1 MIYQFEAIGTL
12 WSIESV
18 SVLPHDLKDK
28 IQNRITEFDVVYS
41 RFREDSLV
49 AKLRQPGVYTFPND
63 VKKLLNFYE
72 ALYQVTDGAVTPLI
86 GETLEHAGYDSEYSL
101 QPKSGI
107 ATPPAWR
114 DAMTWNDVNVEVKQP
129 IVLDVGAA
137 GKGYLVDIV
146 AEVLKN
152 HTITDF
158 VIDASG
164 DIYHYGQGVER
175 VGLENPYDEG
185 KVVGVAKLKNKSLC
199 ASSSNRRKW
208 GDGDD
213 WHHIVNAKTGKPVQD
228 VVATWAVADSTMVAD
243 GLATALFFVPFHALA
258 DWDFEG
264 VRLLA
269 SGTIEKTD
277 NFVGELFI

>member
-1 MIYQFEAIGTL
+1 MYQFEAIGTL
-12 WSIESV
+12 WSIEST
-18 SVLPHDLKDK
+18 SSLPDNLKAT
-28 IQNRITEFDVVYS
+28 IQKRIAEFDHIYS
-41 RFREDSLV
+41 RFRDDSLV
-49 AKLRQPGVYTFPND
+49 TKLRQPGTYTFPDD

-72 ALYQVTDGAVTPLI
+72 ALYRVTDGAVTPLI
-86 GETLEHAGYDSEYSL
+86 GATLEHAGYDSVYSL
-101 QPKSGI
+101 RPKSGI
-107 ATPPAWR
+107 VTPPAWQ
-114 DAMTWNDVNVEVKQP
+114 DAMTWNDVSVEVKQP

-146 AEVLKN
+146 AEVLKK

-175 VGLENPYDEG
+175 VGLENPYDES
-185 KVVGVAKLKNKSLC
+185 KVLGVAEIKNKSLC

-208 GDGDD
+208 GDN
-213 WHHIVNAKTGKPVQD
+213 WHHIVNAKTGRPVRD
-228 VVATWAVADSTMVAD
+228 VVAAWVVSDSTMVAD
-243 GLATALFFVPFHALA
+243 GLATALFFVPFHALG
-258 DWDFEG
+258 DWNFEA